1 MKKPTKHLA
10 VYLVAIT
17 IGFAVHLFPLTT
29 QTFAIESLV
38 PLNLVPLSLIA
49 NEAGYRMIPSGSF
62 QRGSFEDAT
71 GISKAFPSHERA
83 PEYFADE
90 FPARVIKISKPFY
103 CCTTEVTIRQFRLF
117 IEATQYV
124 VESERDGTGA
134 WGFNADSKQCEGRS
148 LQYSWQDVGTEQTDQ
163 QPVVNV
169 TWNDAIAYCEWLSQT
184 EKRIFRLPT
193 EAEWEYCC
201 RAGSTTRYSLSNAP
215 TNSPTDLL
223 SQARVLNPESA
234 DPSLHVQD
242 LSLSADDSIR
252 FTESVASYSANA
264 FGLFD
269 MHGNVWE
276 WTSDWYG
283 EDYYRDSPTNDPKG
297 PSNGVVRV
305 RRGGAWNSFP
315 LWARASFRN
324 WNRPDTRCA
333 NLGFRVVAE
342 ATANEVQEFDR
353 QQPMN
358 ILFVGDIMLDN
369 GPGHVI
375 ASGKDPFVGCAD
387 LLLQSDLTI
396 GNLECVLGNGGE
408 QLNKAYV
415 FRAASDSPKYLRMY
429 FDGLS
434 LANNHSADFG
444 SAGFAEAINVM
455 RRESLPYFG
464 GGKTIDEAR
473 APLVLE
479 CKGRRIALLGYND
492 FRAMNYAATATEAGS
507 APMIKEDVLADIRLA
522 KTQGADFVIPF
533 VHWGNEM
540 IPMPS
545 PDQRQ
550 LAKEMI
556 EAGACAVVGSHPH
569 IPQTVD
575 IYRGAPIVYSLGN
588 FVFDYYPVDP
598 PEWIG
603 WGITLRIQ
611 PSGQIELESTAIQLD
626 AAGLP
631 SLVNPDP

>member
-1 MKKPTKHLA
+1 MKNLKNQNVVTQVLLEIGLA
-10 VYLVAIT
+10 VAN
-17 IGFAVHLFPLTT
+17 FLFNTPA
-29 QTFAIESLV
+29 FAIESLV
-38 PLNLVPLSLIA
+38 PLGLNSNQA
-49 NEAGYRMIPSGSF
+49 EFRMIPAGGF
-62 QRGSFEDAT
+62 QRGSSEDAAR
-71 GISKAFPSHERA
+71 ISQAFPRHEKA
-83 PEYFADE
+83 PEYFSDE
-90 FPARVIKISKPFY
+90 FPVRFIKISKPFY
-103 CCTTEVTIRQFRLF
+103 CSTTEVTVGQFRRF
-117 IEATQYV
+117 VEATQYV
-124 VESERDGTGA
+124 VESERDGTGG
-134 WGFNADSKQCEGRS
+134 WGFNVDSKQCEGRS
-148 LQYSWQDVGTEQTDQ
+148 VKYSWHDVGCEQTDQ

-169 TWNDAIAYCEWLSQT
+169 TWNDAVAYCEWLSQK

-201 RAGSTTRYSLSNAP
+201 RAGGTTRYSLAKEA
-215 TNSPTDLL
+215 TNSPDDLL
-223 SQARVLNPESA
+223 RQSRVLNPKLA

-242 LSLSADDSIR
+242 MSLSADGSIR
-252 FTESVASYSANA
+252 FTEPVASYAANA

-269 MHGNVWE
+269 THGNVWE

-283 EDYYRDSPTNDPKG
+283 EDYYRNSPSIDPSG
-297 PSNGVVRV
+297 PSIGIVKV

-324 WNRPDTRCA
+324 WNRPDSRCV

-342 ATANEVQEFDR
+342 ATAYEVQEFDR
-353 QQPMN
+353 QQPVS

-387 LLLQSDLTI
+387 LLLDPDLTI
-396 GNLECVLGNGGE
+396 GNLECVLGRGGE

-444 SAGFAEAINVM
+444 SAGFAEAIDVM

-479 CKGRRIALLGYND
+479 CKGRRIAFLGYND
-492 FRAMNYAATATEAGS
+492 FRMLNYAATEKEAGS
-507 APMIKEDVLADIRLA
+507 APMIKPDVLADIRLA
-522 KTQGADFVIPF
+522 KNHGADFVIPF

-540 IPMPS
+540 IPMPM

-550 LAKEMI
+550 FAKEMI
-556 EAGACAVVGSHPH
+556 DAGACAVIGSHPH

-575 IYRGAPIVYSLGN
+575 VYRGAPIIYSLGN

-598 PEWIG
+598 PEWLG
-603 WGITLRIQ
+603 WATTLNIH
-611 PSGQIELESTAIQLD
+611 PNGQIDLQTTALQMD

-631 SLVNPDP
+631 TPVNADP